1 MVERI
6 YRAVEA
12 SGELDNTVIVFTSD
26 NGFFHGEHRVP
37 KGKER
42 VYDEAIR
49 VPLIV
54 RGPGFAP
61 GLIATE
67 PVINADLAPTFV
79 ALSGATPGRVM
90 DGRSLLD
97 RDPSRP
103 LLIEAGDVPAPFTA
117 VRTTSWEW
125 VEYQSGERELYDL
138 TNDPVPAHEPPRRP
152 NPAAPRRHSLPTCS
166 PGCAPARATAV
177 AHPDGHAAAVDAS
190 SRRHRRR

>member
-12 SGELDNTVIVFTSD
+12 SGELNNTVIVFTSD

-49 VPLIV
+49 VPLIA
-54 RGPGFAP
+54 RGPGFAR

-79 ALSGATPGRVM
+79 ALAGATPGRVM

-97 RDPSRP
+97 RDPPRP
-103 LLIEAGDVPAPFTA
+103 LLIEAGDVSAPYTA

-125 VEYQSGERELYDL
+125 VEYQSGERELYNL
-138 TNDPVPAHEPPRRP
+138 TNDPYELTSRHDDPTLLATKAQLADLLARLRTCAG
-152 NPAAPRRHSLPTCS
+152 NSCRAP
-166 PGCAPARATAV
+166 
-177 AHPDGHAAAVDAS
+177 
-190 SRRHRRR
+190 